1 MLAPD
6 ETLMNRPHI
15 LMVAANPAI
24 STTTGWPVGFWAAEL
39 VHPYHAFRE
48 ADLDVTIASPDGG
61 RIDPDALSVPNDPS
75 GYSRDDRLSADYLGR
90 PAFVALLQQ
99 TPAIAKLRPDDFD
112 AIVVCGGQA
121 PMFTFADA
129 AALQRRFAEFL
140 AAGKPSAALCH
151 GSCLLLYLRDAQG
164 QPTIR
169 GRTITGFTN
178 AEEDVADAAVGQ
190 RVMPFRIEDE
200 ARRLGADFRA
210 APAFTSHALR
220 DGNLITGQQQH
231 SGAAVAALVLEA
243 LAEGRR

>member
-1 MLAPD
+1 M
-6 ETLMNRPHI
+6 TTSHI
-15 LMVAANPAI
+15 LLVAANPAI

-39 VHPYHAFRE
+39 VHPYHAFRD
-48 ADLDVTIASPDGG
+48 AGHAVTIASPDGG
-61 RIDPDALSVPNDPS
+61 RVEPDALSMPSDPS
-75 GYSRDDRLSADYLGR
+75 GYSREDTLSDDYLSR
-90 PAFVALLQQ
+90 PGFTALLEN
-99 TPAIAKLRPDDFD
+99 TPALDELRADDFD
-112 AIVVCGGQA
+112 AIVVVGGQS

-129 AALQRRFAEFL
+129 VTLQRLFAAFV

-151 GSCLLLYLRDAQG
+151 GSCLLLYLRDADG

-169 GRTITGFTN
+169 GRTVTGFTN
-178 AEEDVADAAVGQ
+178 AEEDAADAAVGQ

-210 APAFTSHALR
+210 APAFTGHALR

-231 SGAAVAALVLEA
+231 SGAAVAALVLEM